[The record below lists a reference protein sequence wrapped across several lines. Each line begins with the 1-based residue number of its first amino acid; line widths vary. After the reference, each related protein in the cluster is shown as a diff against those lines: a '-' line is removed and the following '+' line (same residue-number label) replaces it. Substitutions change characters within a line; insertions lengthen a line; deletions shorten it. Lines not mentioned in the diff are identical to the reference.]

1 MGPKKIQED
10 LETLHYLG
18 PRQKPLTLK
27 EIIGTEG
34 SFKNRKRVST
44 ATKTALRTTFH
55 MKTSWRMNAINNRN
69 WLNKL

>member
-10 LETLHYLG
+10 SETLPYLG

-27 EIIGTEG
+27 EIIGTEA
-34 SFKNRKRVST
+34 SFKNPKRVST

-55 MKTSWRMNAINNRN
+55 MKTSWRMNAINNRSWLN
-69 WLNKL
+69 WL